1 MACSYNCKAS
11 SYFWSLS
18 ASVAFL
24 TRSMAFYEKVERE
37 EEGGGEGRRRE
48 RGEEE
53 EEGGGEGR
61 MTIIR

>member
-24 TRSMAFYEKVERE
+24 TRSMAFCEMVERE
-37 EEGGGEGRRRE
+37 EEGGGKGGGRGRRE
-48 RGEEE
+48 RGRR
-53 EEGGGEGR
+53 GGKNDNN
-61 MTIIR
+61 